1 MKQVAA
7 RPQSAARSA
16 GLRVWNAAR
25 LLLLV
30 VAATLVARNI
40 ALLGDRC
47 RWVVAC
53 PYENEYGE
61 GVLLWNAGMFAQGR
75 SPYHDYNR
83 YPFVAATYPPLYP
96 LAAAV
101 GVKLFGVSMAFGRV
115 LSCLATLAVVGLI
128 WVIVRRTVRARAS
141 PWLGSALF
149 LAAPI
154 VLWWAPLMRVEMAAV
169 AVGLAGLYCVLRGGR
184 WLFPAVVLLAA
195 AVYTRQSAVAP
206 VAAAVVYLAW
216 IGRRRSA
223 ALVAVSWAVLVLGV
237 FAVMQVGSHGWFYR
251 NLVVANRN
259 LWVPAGLWR
268 LWKAAFLSWPLPFLM
283 GAIGAAVVL
292 VDAGIAAFR
301 RQSHRSDHA
310 DRSAV
315 RPLLL
320 FGLYFVFAMAASLTA
335 GKIGAN
341 INYMIEPLAAA
352 CIMTGF
358 AYDWLAARLAS
369 WPGRVAWTAA
379 AVILAASLVAPL
391 VSPPKDLPP
400 TAVTRANIMA
410 GGDAAIAYIRAA
422 KGDVL
427 CEDTALPLLAG
438 RPLLLDPHKMTSMC
452 RDYNWDQRPLI
463 EDIER
468 RRFALIILEWD
479 PIAGATDKWGCYGN
493 YRWTIGMGRAIMRH
507 YYLVKKAGF
516 LYILA
521 PADAQHPSC
530 EVLHRQLVAERE
542 RRR

>member
-1 MKQVAA
+1 MKQVTA

-30 VAATLVARNI
+30 VAATLMARNI

-61 GVLLWNAGMFAQGR
+61 GILLWNAGMFAQGR
-75 SPYHDYNR
+75 SPYHDYNH
-83 YPFVAATYPPLYP
+83 YPFVAATYPPVYP

-184 WLFPAVVLLAA
+184 WLLPAVVLLAV
-195 AVYTRQSAVAP
+195 AVYTRQSAVAAA
-206 VAAAVVYLAW
+206 AAAVVYLAW

-223 ALVAVSWAVLVLGV
+223 ALVAISWAVLVLGV
-237 FAVMQVGSHGWFYR
+237 FAVMQVSSHGWFYR
-251 NLVVANRN
+251 NLVVANWN

-358 AYDWLAARLAS
+358 AYDWLAGRLAS
-369 WPGRVAWTAA
+369 WPGR
-379 AVILAASLVAPL
+379 LDRRRGHPGGFSGGAPRQ
-391 VSPPKDLPP
+391 SAERPS
-400 TAVTRANIMA
+400 AHRRHAREHH
-410 GGDAAIAYIRAA
+410 GG
-422 KGDVL
+422 
-427 CEDTALPLLAG
+427 G
-438 RPLLLDPHKMTSMC
+438 RRRGRLHP
-452 RDYNWDQRPLI
+452 RG
-463 EDIER
+463 ER
-468 RRFALIILEWD
+468 RRAV
-479 PIAGATDKWGCYGN
+479 
-493 YRWTIGMGRAIMRH
+493 RRHRAAAARRE
-507 YYLVKKAGF
+507 
-516 LYILA
+516 A
-521 PADAQHPSC
+521 PAARSAQDD
-530 EVLHRQLVAERE
+530 VAFP
-542 RRR
+542 RRRLEPAPPDRGHRTPPVRPYHPGVGPDRGRDR